1 MAMFPLAVQYD
12 RFMGPKR
19 RQSRRRGNRVLLG
32 LMFLALVGGSI
43 AVMAVAPAPVT
54 TIGQT
59 W

>member
-19 RQSRRRGNRVLLG
+19 RQARRRGNRIMFG
-32 LMFLALVGGSI
+32 LVFLALIGGSI
-43 AVMAVAPAPVT
+43 AVMTVAPPPVS

>member
-19 RQSRRRGNRVLLG
+19 RQSRRRGNRVLFG
-32 LMFLALVGGSI
+32 LIFLALVGGSI
-43 AVMAVAPAPVT
+43 AVVAVAPTPVT